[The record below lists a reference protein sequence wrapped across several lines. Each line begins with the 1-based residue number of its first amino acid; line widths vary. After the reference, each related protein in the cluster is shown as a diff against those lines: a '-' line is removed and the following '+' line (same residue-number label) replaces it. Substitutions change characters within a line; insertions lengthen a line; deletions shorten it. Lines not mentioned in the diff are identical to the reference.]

1 MLNPSP
7 KRNIFLKW
15 LFWHFVE
22 VPKAIALGW
31 KNFLKFNFN
40 YFSVWALL
48 KSLFSPWRGDT
59 GDYGRGF
66 DIKVYFNTFLG
77 NMISRVLG
85 AIIRLVL
92 IFIGLVCSVFIFFI
106 GLFVLLIWIFLPV
119 IIIAGFLYAIGA
131 AV

>member
-15 LFWHFVE
+15 LFWHFIE
-22 VPKAIALGW
+22 VPKVITLGW

-40 YFSVWALL
+40 YFSVGALL
-48 KSLFSPWRGDT
+48 KSLFSPWRGDV

-66 DIKVYFNTFLG
+66 DIKKYFDTFLG

-92 IFIGLVCSVFIFFI
+92 IAIGLACGVFVFFA
-106 GLFVLLIWIFLPV
+106 GLFVLLIWICLPV
-119 IIIAGFLYAIGA
+119 IVIAGFLYAIGV